1 MPITSPN
8 SIKSCYIAEVLKE
21 MGFPVKPA
29 HNRLGEERRVKTPE
43 RLKPF
48 IRRAVEELIREKGSY
63 SYREIQRRTLDLI
76 IRSQERSV
84 VRRTRGIISE
94 VKEFVKEMA
103 DDESLF
109 YLD

>member
-48 IRRAVEELIREKGSY
+48 IRKAVEELLRERGSY
-63 SYREIQRRTLDLI
+63 SYKEIQKRALALI
-76 IRSQERSV
+76 MKSQEESA
-84 VRRTRGIISE
+84 VRKTKGIVAE
-94 VKEFVKEMA
+94 VKELVREMA